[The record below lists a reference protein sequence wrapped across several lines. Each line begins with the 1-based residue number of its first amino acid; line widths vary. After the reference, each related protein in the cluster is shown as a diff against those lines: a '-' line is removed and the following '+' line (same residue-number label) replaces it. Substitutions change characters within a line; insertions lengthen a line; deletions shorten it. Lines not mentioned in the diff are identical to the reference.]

1 MMQYKVELRQNNE
14 TLISK
19 EFEEYDNAY
28 DYSNELIS
36 QIENN
41 IFVVLLELKND
52 KWVLIRKLSLE
63 N

>member
-1 MMQYKVELRQNNE
+1 MQYKVELRQNNE
-14 TLISK
+14 TIISK

>member
-1 MMQYKVELRQNNE
+1 MQYKVELRQNNE

-28 DYSNELIS
+28 DYSDELIS
-36 QIENN
+36 KIENN

>member
-1 MMQYKVELRQNNE
+1 MQYKVELRQNNE